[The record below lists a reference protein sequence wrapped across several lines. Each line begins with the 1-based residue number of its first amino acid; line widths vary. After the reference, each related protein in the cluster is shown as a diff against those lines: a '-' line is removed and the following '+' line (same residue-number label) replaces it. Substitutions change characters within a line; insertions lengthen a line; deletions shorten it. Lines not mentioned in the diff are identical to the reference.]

1 MIKNQLGKSDIYV
14 SPLTLGCMS
23 IGTDE
28 RQASYIIDQALDTGI
43 NHLDTADLYNFGE
56 NEQIVGK
63 AIQGKREQVV
73 LTSKVGNH
81 FNKEKNDWYWD
92 PSKVHIKNGLKDSLH
107 RLQTNYLDF
116 YMLHGGTIEDP
127 IDESIE
133 AFEELKKEGLI
144 RAYGISSIRP
154 NVIREYVKK
163 SSIDAVM
170 MQYNLLDRRPEEE
183 MLDLLHA
190 NAISVFTRGPLA
202 KGMLSMRGKKQIEE
216 KGQSGY
222 LDYSQKELFAIFDN
236 ISNQF
241 ASEAASCNEIALK
254 YVLKHP
260 AVASAVFGASSSE
273 QVKENTDFD
282 HSKELT
288 NETYLAIQQL
298 TKPIKYTDHR

>member
-1 MIKNQLGKSDIYV
+1 MNKNQLGKSDIYV
-14 SPLTLGCMS
+14 SELTLGCMS
-23 IGTDE
+23 LGTDTK
-28 RQASYIIDQALDTGI
+28 QASSIIDQALDAGI

-56 NEQIVGK
+56 NERVVGQSIK
-63 AIQGKREQVV
+63 GKREQIV

-81 FNKEKNDWYWD
+81 FNKEKDDWYWD
-92 PSKVHIKNGLKDSLH
+92 PSKTHIKKGLKDSLH

-144 RAYGISSIRP
+144 RGYGISSIRP

-183 MLDLLHA
+183 ILDLLHA
-190 NAISVFTRGPLA
+190 NAISVFARGPLA
-202 KGMLSMRGKKQIEE
+202 KGMLSKDGIKQIDE
-216 KGQSGY
+216 KGKNGF
-222 LDYSQKELFAIFDN
+222 LDYSQAELLAIYKH
-236 ISNQF
+236 ISKQL
-241 ASEAASCNEIALK
+241 ADDQSMNELALK

-260 AVASAVFGASSSE
+260 AVVSAVFGASNSK
-273 QVKENTDFD
+273 QVKENTNFA
-282 HSKELT
+282 HFQALA
-288 NETYLAIQQL
+288 NETYLAIQQQ